1 LQSSSY
7 PRLDNAAMEIGKR
20 YRFKPYLINGS
31 PTKISTNLLI
41 KFNLKSP

>member
-1 LQSSSY
+1 
-7 PRLDNAAMEIGKR
+7 KR
-20 YRFKPYLINGS
+20 YRFKPYTINGS